1 MLVDFLIWLAKRN
14 PFVHIPGYMNRWWL
28 VPYTKFPE
36 KWAKRSRLLRWIER
50 KVPAIRLHEILR
62 SDNDRDLHDHPW
74 AFVSVILRGGY
85 YEERPKYDRAGLY
98 IGLTTTFHGP
108 GDILFRRA
116 KDFHRLTLLQETN
129 TINDLTPV
137 PVSCWTLF
145 ITFAYAQKWGY
156 LVHPAYKQRYEEY
169 QAAHPSGDPAVQAF
183 RSKEVQKRLGEG
195 YVETHEMT
203 GGTEM
208 RIYPNAKRH
217 DPIVV
222 EMMRYPLPEISPAE
236 YYWRNANRD
245 RRKGDDPRLKFRN
258 RKTD

>member
-1 MLVDFLIWLAKRN
+1 MIVNFLIWLAKRN

-36 KWAKRSRLLRWIER
+36 GVLKVFPFLKWVER
-50 KVPAIRLHEILR
+50 KIPAVRLHEILR

-74 AFVSVILRGGY
+74 PFVSVILRGGY

-116 KDFHRLTLLQETN
+116 GDFHRLTLLQETN

-137 PVSCWTLF
+137 PVRCWTLF

-183 RSKEVQKRLGEG
+183 RSEETQKRLGEG
-195 YVETHEMT
+195 YLRTETHEMT
-203 GGTEM
+203 T
-208 RIYPNAKRH
+208 
-217 DPIVV
+217 
-222 EMMRYPLPEISPAE
+222 AE